1 MPLMGLERK
10 KIPGMQM
17 DKKTLVKEA
26 KFLFMTQDQRTKMIQ
41 VQKTGSV
48 GYIYPSVWHTKHLEQ

>member
-1 MPLMGLERK
+1 M
-10 KIPGMQM
+10 I
-17 DKKTLVKEA
+17 
-26 KFLFMTQDQRTKMIQ
+26 QDQHTKMIQ